1 LKILIQVNKEGKW
14 FVASDLVTNVVDQ
27 GKTEKEAI
35 ANLKKGLEEHY
46 ELLMKLAPKRR
57 KLALLDIEVEK
68 YVKASGVV

>member
-1 LKILIQVNKEGKW
+1 MRYLAILPNAAV
-14 FVASDLVTNVVDQ
+14 SC
-27 GKTEKEAI
+27 KTEEEAI

-57 KLALLDIEVEK
+57 KIALLDIEVEK